1 MIISEEILA
10 SFRKN
15 HFGLQFGFEK
25 FASKTTFLSL
35 PSLAYWSTSGFRKL
49 SCFCQRNTINQLWII
64 FKNLIKKSNSSIV
77 QHRQQSLCQ
86 VTKKGSRKNRRKTW
100 KMTSLPLCMSRRTEG
115 EDEKRHEDEIS
126 RRDSRRKF

>member
-1 MIISEEILA
+1 MFISDIILT

-49 SCFCQRNTINQLWII
+49 SCFCEKDIINQLWII
-64 FKNLIKKSNSSIV
+64 FGDLIKKSSSSIV
-77 QHRQQSLCQ
+77 QHWQQSLCQ
-86 VTKKGSRKNRRKTW
+86 ATKKVVRKIGEKFEKW
-100 KMTSLPLCMSRRTEG
+100 PLPLRMSRRTEG

-126 RRDSRRKF
+126 RRDSRRKL